1 MGQLQF
7 LFSLIRRS
15 GADSKRLLRAS
26 IFAGALQGLLLYV
39 MSSSIEELATTGS
52 VSLRNFLL
60 FTASLA
66 GLYKSLGVSMAVSST
81 VARELVTGFET
92 RIAEKISRT
101 SYAHFQGLEQGAI
114 YEAITGG
121 KDIINESAI
130 MLPVFISSLTMLACS
145 LAFSAFISLAG
156 LLAVILVMGGGA
168 VVFFY
173 SDRRFIA
180 ALMTYRESVTAFQAS
195 LKDVIRGFNELKM
208 NERRRQAFFSQV
220 IEPLSAEVIA
230 KRVITDRHRVQNTI
244 MYGLMVYFP
253 VGALLFVLPQTGLM
267 DLEQSVKIVA
277 ITLFSTIPLIGLL
290 SFMPMAAR
298 SAFIVQGLET
308 FENSLDL
315 MRDDL
320 DATPDSPGEF
330 TGLGIE
336 NARYAYPDTNG
347 GAQPF
352 TVVVDSFRLNP
363 GELVILKGGNGSGKS
378 TFMRVLAGLE
388 RFTSGDIM
396 LNGRPASV
404 MGQARYRSFFSILL
418 PDFHLFGGLYGVDA
432 PPERVRTLLDRV
444 ALSGKVRH
452 DEKTGKFSS
461 VQLSSGQRKRL
472 ALACVLLEDR
482 PVLLF
487 DEVAADFDHH
497 FREIFYK
504 ELLPELKAQGRTILV
519 ISHDDRY
526 FSVADRVLTM
536 RYGQFVRDGE
546 TACA

>member
-1 MGQLQF
+1 
-7 LFSLIRRS
+7 
-15 GADSKRLLRAS
+15 
-26 IFAGALQGLLLYV
+26 
-39 MSSSIEELATTGS
+39 
-52 VSLRNFLL
+52 
-60 FTASLA
+60 
-66 GLYKSLGVSMAVSST
+66 MAVSST
-81 VARELVTGFET
+81 VARELVTGFEA

-145 LAFSAFISLAG
+145 LVFSAFISLAG
-156 LLAVILVMGGGA
+156 LLAVLLVMGGGA

-180 ALMTYRESVTAFQAS
+180 SLMTYRESVTAFQAS
-195 LKDVIRGFNELKM
+195 LKDVIQGFNELKM
-208 NERRRQAFFSQV
+208 HERRRQAFFSQV

-298 SAFIVQGLET
+298 SAFIVQGLEA

-320 DATPDSPGEF
+320 DATPDSSGEF
-330 TGLGIE
+330 TGLDIE
-336 NARYAYPDTNG
+336 NARYAYPDTN

-363 GELVILKGGNGSGKS
+363 GELVILRGGNGSGKS

-396 LNGRPASV
+396 LNGRPALEI
-404 MGQARYRSFFSILL
+404 GQARYRSFFSILL

-432 PPERVRTLLDRV
+432 PPERVRALLERM

-452 DEKTGKFSS
+452 DEKTGRFSS

-497 FREIFYK
+497 FREVFYK

-536 RYGQFVRDGE
+536 RYGQFVRDME